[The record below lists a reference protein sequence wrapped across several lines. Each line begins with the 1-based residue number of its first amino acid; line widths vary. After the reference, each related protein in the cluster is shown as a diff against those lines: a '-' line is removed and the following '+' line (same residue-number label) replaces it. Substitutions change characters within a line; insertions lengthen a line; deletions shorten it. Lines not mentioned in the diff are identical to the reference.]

1 MIPLVLVH
9 GLWDR
14 PRVFHRLIQAMDQ
27 SQRDLLAPHLPH
39 GLGDV
44 PLRQLAQR
52 LDEQIRH
59 RFGADT
65 CVDLLGFSMGGIIG
79 RIWLQDL
86 GGAARTRR
94 FFSVGSPHQ
103 GTMTAQAIPRV
114 LLPGAADMKIGS
126 RLLHHLHCRSDQL
139 SPVEC
144 HSFFCRLDLM
154 VCPGWKAV
162 LPQGSIQEI
171 PVWTHHQLMKHPNA
185 LRIIGK
191 AVNQS

>member
-103 GTMTAQAIPRV
+103 GTMMAQAIPRV

-126 RLLHHLHCRSDQL
+126 RLLHHLRCRSDQL

-144 HSFFCRLDLM
+144 HSFFCRWDLM

-162 LPQGSIQEI
+162 LPQGSIQ
-171 PVWTHHQLMKHPNA
+171 
-185 LRIIGK
+185 
-191 AVNQS
+191 

>member
-52 LDEQIRH
+52 LDEQIRY

-65 CVDLLGFSMGGIIG
+65 CVDLLGSSMGGIIG

-94 FFSVGSPHQ
+94 SFSV
-103 GTMTAQAIPRV
+103 
-114 LLPGAADMKIGS
+114 
-126 RLLHHLHCRSDQL
+126 
-139 SPVEC
+139 
-144 HSFFCRLDLM
+144 
-154 VCPGWKAV
+154 
-162 LPQGSIQEI
+162 
-171 PVWTHHQLMKHPNA
+171 
-185 LRIIGK
+185 
-191 AVNQS
+191 

>member
-126 RLLHHLHCRSDQL
+126 RLLHHMHCRSDQL

-144 HSFFCRLDLM
+144 HSFFCRWDLM
-154 VCPGWKAV
+154 ACPGWKAV

-171 PVWTHHQLMKHPNA
+171 PVLTHHQLMKHPNA